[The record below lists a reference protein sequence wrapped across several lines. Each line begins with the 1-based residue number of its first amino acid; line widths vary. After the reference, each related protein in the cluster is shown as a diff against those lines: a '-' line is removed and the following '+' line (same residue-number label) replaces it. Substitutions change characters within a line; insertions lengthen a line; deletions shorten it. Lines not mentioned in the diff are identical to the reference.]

1 MRHVEEL
8 SDHLA
13 RERIWRVREI
23 RALVALASR
32 SALSTQEKEIY
43 CRADVTLMYA
53 HWEGFVKRAS
63 VHYLKHISFQRIRL
77 DEMAD
82 FVLTI
87 YVNQSV
93 SRSGDRLSAAKMANI
108 LIRQHGLRPKLGWK
122 KVIST
127 ESNLSSVVLSSII
140 TVLGLEKSLFE
151 TKYKFLD
158 STLLKER
165 NAIAHG
171 EKGDLDVQDLEEM
184 SIHVIALLTT
194 FRDAIENCAVLRSY
208 VRSAPP
214 AVSSGAAV
222 ASVAAA

>member
-1 MRHVEEL
+1 MRRVEEL

-32 SALSTQEKEIY
+32 SGLSLQEKEIY
-43 CRADVTLMYA
+43 CRAGVTLMYA

-63 VHYLKHISFQRIRL
+63 AHYLKHIAFQRMRL

-82 FVLTI
+82 FVLVL
-87 YVNQSV
+87 YVAQAMSKA
-93 SRSGDRLSAAKMANI
+93 GDRVSAAKMADS
-108 LIRQHGLRPKLGWK
+108 LLRKQDFRPKLGWK

-127 ESNLSSVVLSSII
+127 ESNLSSSVLSSII
-140 TVLGLEKSLFE
+140 TVIGLDASLFE

-158 STLLKER
+158 SILLKER

-171 EKGDLDVQDLEEM
+171 EKGDIEVRDLEEM
-184 SIHVIALLTT
+184 STNVVALLTT
-194 FRDAIENCAVLRSY
+194 FRDAIENCAQLRSY
-208 VRSAPP
+208 VRSPP
-214 AVSSGAAV
+214 QAAAAAQVGAV
-222 ASVAAA
+222 AVP